1 MKKGDIVSIYEQP
14 LTETKYEGE
23 AKLVSFIKQLNSAVN
38 YGVEL
43 WQVKFI
49 NDGMVVSRAIKT
61 QEG

>member
-1 MKKGDIVSIYEQP
+1 VKKGDIVSIYEQP